1 MNQNLMQNQKSYIP
15 TISFLLI
22 VFTIFWTISNLRPN
36 PQGDHVPPDQFSTER
51 ALVHV
56 KKMSEKPHYVGSKA
70 HAEVRDYIVEEL
82 EKLGLSVEI
91 QDQIAINR
99 KWRAGA
105 NTKNILAK
113 IEGTEPGNALVL
125 LSHYDSAP
133 HSSLGASDAAS
144 GVATILEGIR
154 VYLEQGKRPKNDII
168 ILISDAEELGLLG
181 ANAFIKHHPWAKE
194 VRLAINFEARG
205 SGGPSFMLLETN
217 GGNEQ
222 LIKAFNETKPKKAV
236 ANSLLYSIYK
246 LLPNDM
252 DLTVFREEN
261 NIQGYNLAFID
272 DHFDYHTE
280 MDSYDRLDQKTLAHQ
295 GAYLTQMLPYFAE
308 ADITN
313 LDAAQ
318 DLVYVNFPGLD
329 LINYPFTWVL
339 PMTILASVWFF
350 ILIFLGFKRKK
361 LSIPSVIKGFV
372 PFLSSL
378 ILAGLL
384 TYFGWKLILKLYP
397 QYHDNLHGFTYNGY
411 YYVTAFLS
419 FTVAICLLFYKKSI
433 QNHPISNLV
442 IAPIFI
448 WLVINFLI
456 AIYLPG
462 AGFFIL
468 PVYLALI
475 VLTLLLLSKENQPKQ
490 VFFYTLL
497 FLPVLIV
504 FSPLI
509 QMFPSGLGLKMTV
522 ISSVFVVLVFGLMLP
537 IIASFK
543 NRKEFTKLFLLI
555 GVLALISAGFTSKWN
570 EERKKPN
577 SVVYIADVSTNKAY
591 FASYEQ
597 KPDEYTSQYLTED
610 PISGNLFED
619 FSPSKYGTSL
629 SLYHETDL
637 IHFPQSEIQV
647 LKDTII
653 GELKEIAFRITPL
666 RKLNRIE
673 ILSENSLHFK
683 EFSLNGEK
691 LKNSNDFIFDTEKRP
706 HVLSYYFSEPGEF
719 VEISFSIPKNEK
731 AGLLLLEAS
740 YDLHENEG
748 LMALTSNFGKR
759 TEEMIPKPF
768 VLNDAIVVKRKI
780 SFD

>member
-1 MNQNLMQNQKSYIP
+1 MQNHKPYIP

-22 VFTIFWTISNLRPN
+22 VFTIFWTVRNLTPN
-36 PQGDHVPPDQFSTER
+36 PKGENLPLDQFSAER
-51 ALVHV
+51 AMVHV
-56 KKMSEKPHYVGSKA
+56 KKMSEKPHYVGSTA
-70 HAEVRDYIVEEL
+70 HAEVRDYLVGEL

-91 QDQIAINR
+91 QDQIAINK

-113 IEGTEPGNALVL
+113 IEGTGPGNALVL

-154 VYLEQGKRPKNDII
+154 VYLEQGKSPKNDII

-194 VRLAINFEARG
+194 VKLAINFEARG

-252 DLTVFREEN
+252 DLTVFREED

-280 MDSYDRLDQKTLAHQ
+280 MDSYDRLDIKTLAHQ
-295 GAYLTQMLPYFAE
+295 GAYITQMLPYFAE

-313 LDAAQ
+313 LDSDQ

-339 PMTILASVWFF
+339 PMTILALLWFF
-350 ILIFLGFKRKK
+350 ILIFLGLRNKK
-361 LSIPSVIKGFV
+361 LSVVSMFQGFI

-378 ILAGLL
+378 ILSGLL
-384 TYFGWKLILKLYP
+384 CYFGWKLILKLYP
-397 QYHDNLHGFTYNGY
+397 QYNEILHGFTYNGY
-411 YYVTAFLS
+411 YYVTALLS
-419 FTVAICLLFYKKSI
+419 FTIAICLFFYKKSV
-433 QNHPISNLV
+433 QSDAISNLV

-468 PVYLALI
+468 PVYLSLLI
-475 VLTLLLLSKENQPKQ
+475 LTLLLFSKEKSHIQ
-490 VFFYTLL
+490 VLFYTIL

-537 IIASFK
+537 VITSFK

-555 GVLALISAGFTSKWN
+555 GVLALASAGFTSKWN

-577 SVVYIADVSTNKAY
+577 SVVYIADSNLNKAY
-591 FASYEQ
+591 FASYDQ
-597 KPDEYTSQYLTED
+597 KTDEYTAQYLTEN
-610 PISGNLFED
+610 PNSGNLFD
-619 FSPSKYGTSL
+619 GFSPSKYGTAL
-629 SLYHETDL
+629 SLYQETNF
-637 IHFPQSEIQV
+637 INFPQSEIKV
-647 LKDTII
+647 LRDTIV
-653 GELKEIAFRITPL
+653 GDFKEYTVRITPL
-666 RKLNRIE
+666 RKLNKIE
-673 ILSENSLHFK
+673 ILSETVLHFK

-691 LKNSNDFIFDTEKRP
+691 LKNTNDFIFDTEKRH

-719 VEISFSIPKNEK
+719 LEMSFSIPQHEK
-731 AGLLLLEAS
+731 PELLLLEAS
-740 YDLHENEG
+740 YDLYKNKG
-748 LMALTSNFGKR
+748 LNSLFSDFTKR
-759 TEEMIPKPF
+759 TEKMIPKPF
-768 VLNDAIVVKRKI
+768 VLNDAIVVRRRI
-780 SFD
+780 SLD

>member
-1 MNQNLMQNQKSYIP
+1 MQHQKSYIP

-36 PQGDHVPPDQFSTER
+36 PQGENVPPDQFSTER
-51 ALVHV
+51 AMVHV

-82 EKLGLSVEI
+82 EKLGLTVDI
-91 QDQIAINR
+91 QDQIAINK

-144 GVATILEGIR
+144 GVATILEGLR
-154 VYLEQGKRPKNDII
+154 VYLERGKRPKNDII

-194 VRLAINFEARG
+194 VKLAINFEARG

-217 GGNEQ
+217 NGNEE
-222 LIKAFNETKPKKAV
+222 LIKAFNETKPRKAV

-252 DLTVFREEN
+252 DLTVFREED

-295 GAYLTQMLPYFAE
+295 GTYLTQMLPHFAE

-313 LDAAQ
+313 LDSAK
-318 DLVYVNFPGLD
+318 DLVYFNFPGLD
-329 LINYPFTWVL
+329 LINYPFAWVL
-339 PMTILASVWFF
+339 PMTILALVWFF
-350 ILIFLGFKRKK
+350 ILIFLGLKNKK
-361 LSIPSVIKGFV
+361 LSIRSIFQGFV

-378 ILAGLL
+378 ILSGLL
-384 TYFGWKLILKLYP
+384 TFFGWKLILKLSP
-397 QYHDNLHGFTYNGY
+397 QYSEILHGFTYNGY
-411 YYVTAFLS
+411 YYVTALLS
-419 FTVAICLLFYKKSI
+419 FTLALCLFFYKKSI
-433 QNHPISNLV
+433 PNHPISNLV

-448 WLVINFLI
+448 WLIINVLI

-468 PVYLALI
+468 SVYLALL
-475 VLTLLLLSKENQPKQ
+475 VLTLLLFSKEEKHYQ
-490 VFFYTLL
+490 VLFYTII

-522 ISSVFVVLVFGLMLP
+522 ISSVFVVLIFGLMLP

-543 NRKEFTKLFLLI
+543 NRKEFAKLCLLI
-555 GVLALISAGFTSKWN
+555 GVLALASAAFTSNWN
-570 EERKKPN
+570 DERKKPN
-577 SVVYIADVSTNKAY
+577 SVVYIADIDSHKAY
-591 FASYEQ
+591 FASYD
-597 KPDEYTSQYLTED
+597 KKTDEYTSQYLTDD
-610 PISGNLFED
+610 PSSGSLFQD

-629 SLYHETDL
+629 SLYRETDF
-637 IHFPQSEIQV
+637 INFPPSEILV

-653 GELKEIAFRITPL
+653 GEIKEYTIRIIPL

-673 ILSENSLHFK
+673 ILSETVLHFR
-683 EFSLNGEK
+683 EFSMNGEK
-691 LKNSNDFIFDTEKRP
+691 LKNTHDFIFDTEIRP

-719 VEISFSIPKNEK
+719 VEISFAIPNNEK
-731 AGLLLLEAS
+731 LKFLLLEAS
-740 YDLHENEG
+740 YDFYENKG
-748 LMALTSNFGKR
+748 LKAFTSGFTKR

-768 VLNDAIVVKRKI
+768 VLNDAVIVKRRI
-780 SFD
+780 SLD